1 MGSVLIAFPSVRA
14 PRKKNF
20 FQDCL
25 DDTIMDGDVQACFDA
40 GNSFQQKLNDTL
52 LGLITANNDRKSEIE
67 ALRGDHEELKKN
79 HDAFV
84 VTAEREN
91 DLRKNEVKSLEER
104 TQKENQAR
112 ITDIAKLEG
121 KLDTENAARKTEIA
135 NLDGWAKGENDAR
148 KTEIANLDNFAK
160 SENDGRIKDIAD
172 INSRMDKENSERS
185 AEDKALSDRIDKE
198 IKDRQDA
205 MSGLESRMNEMN
217 DNRGAELDELKTKL
231 MKENAFLKML
241 ASKPMSVCFDAYR
254 TKAYDGGGEENLTF
268 QGTSVNTGG
277 GMDPDT
283 GIFTCPI
290 GGLYMFVFHVAT
302 HDNKKALLSIRLN
315 GEEVASVFD
324 QNHKDNHKNSM
335 AGTNT
340 MLSLKAGDEVVVYA
354 YTGTWLAD
362 FAMNH
367 YTHWVGLLLKPS
379 EDEVDG
385 FRKSANDEVDA
396 ANAEAGGTDC
406 KVANG
411 FIPELKTAVAEHGV
425 AEYKQH

>member
-40 GNSFQQKLNDTL
+40 GNSFQQKLNDSL

-79 HDAFV
+79 HEAFV

-121 KLDTENAARKTEIA
+121 KLDTENGARKQEIA
-135 NLDGWAKGENDAR
+135 NLDNPAKSENDAR
-148 KTEIANLDNFAK
+148 KSEIANLDNFSK
-160 SENDGRIKDIAD
+160 SENDARIKDIAD

-185 AEDKALSDRIDKE
+185 AEDKALNDRIDSE
-198 IKDRQDA
+198 IRVRQDA
-205 MSGLESRMNEMN
+205 VSNLESRMNEMN

-396 ANAEAGGTDC
+396 ASAEAGGTDC

-425 AEYKQH
+425 AE